1 MNSDLK
7 IDKGIDIAHSR
18 AILPPSSGDV
28 MHIIETKNLTKKYNS
43 LTAVDDL
50 SLQIE
55 EGEIFGLLGPNG
67 AGKTTTLM
75 MLTTLIPPTSGT
87 AFINGFDIVKEPDEV
102 RKSIGIVFQ
111 DPSSDE
117 TLTGYENLKLHGL
130 LYDMDNQ
137 LREQRIR
144 EVLALVELT
153 ERQHD
158 MVKKY
163 SGGMRRRLELAR
175 GLMHHPR
182 ILFLDEPTLGLDPQ
196 TRGYIWVYVE
206 KLARE
211 EHITIIITTH
221 YMEEADRL
229 CDRLAIVDR
238 GKIAALGPPQQLKK
252 DLGGDIIRLR
262 GKEGQFESLRSLNFV
277 KDIRMREGDVFITV
291 RDASIHLQE
300 VLNHVGTVESVE
312 VRPLT
317 LEDVFLYYTGRAIR
331 EGSPEGG
338 WAEKAMHA
346 GRK

>member
-221 YMEEADRL
+221 
-229 CDRLAIVDR
+229 
-238 GKIAALGPPQQLKK
+238 
-252 DLGGDIIRLR
+252 
-262 GKEGQFESLRSLNFV
+262 
-277 KDIRMREGDVFITV
+277 
-291 RDASIHLQE
+291 
-300 VLNHVGTVESVE
+300 
-312 VRPLT
+312 
-317 LEDVFLYYTGRAIR
+317 
-331 EGSPEGG
+331 
-338 WAEKAMHA
+338 
-346 GRK
+346 